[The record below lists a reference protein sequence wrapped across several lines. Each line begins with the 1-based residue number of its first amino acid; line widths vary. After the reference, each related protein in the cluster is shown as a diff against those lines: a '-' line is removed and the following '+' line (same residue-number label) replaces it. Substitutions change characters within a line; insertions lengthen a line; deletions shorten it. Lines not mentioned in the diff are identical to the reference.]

1 MRLKLSGLFKTIKFE
16 YKITLAYLI
25 FGFLWI
31 FSSNNVINFFES
43 DSSLLTK
50 IQFYIGSLFVVVTAP
65 ILYFLVKRHIQKLV
79 EGSIRKSE
87 EKYRAIFENV
97 QDVFYQTDLNG
108 IILEISPSIKHFSE
122 FIKEDLIGK
131 PVQNL
136 YAVPGEREIL
146 LQTLHQKGEIRDYEI
161 SLKTQQGDIKYVS
174 INARLINN
182 SNGTPDHIDGAIRDI
197 TDRVKAEESLRISEK
212 KFRNLFQNHVA
223 VKIIVDPDTGNI
235 VDANFAASRF
245 YGWSIDELKQMKIGE
260 INTASPEVM
269 QKTFKQVLAFEKVNF
284 EFQHRCRDGSIKEVE
299 VRSSKIEIH
308 GKDYFHAIVHDI
320 TDKKKAEEQIRL
332 LSLTIEQSPIMV
344 LITDPQAKIKYVN
357 PSFINTTG
365 YSRKEVIGENPRI
378 FNSSMQSREFYLKLW
393 ETILAGKHWSG
404 EFQDRKKNGEIYW
417 VEASISPLMN
427 EIGQITHFV
436 MIKEDISEKR
446 KMMED
451 LIKAKEKAEASDRLK
466 TAFMNNISHEIRTP
480 LNSIQGFAPLI
491 IDPTLNVDEKQEFI
505 KIFNLS
511 SLRLIETITD
521 YMDISLITSD
531 TMDVV
536 KDDFYLEGVI
546 RLIQEQFH
554 LRCCEKKLILS
565 FELPEDIHSMTINS
579 DQELLLKILIHLMDN
594 AIKFT
599 KSGEI
604 TVGVSA
610 KDNFYEFFVRDTG
623 KGIKKEYLSSIFKHF
638 VQEDESNTRA
648 YEGSGLGLAIVNG
661 LVTLL
666 GGSIRVDSE
675 KGIGSTFTFDI
686 QS

>member
-1 MRLKLSGLFKTIKFE
+1 
-16 YKITLAYLI
+16 
-25 FGFLWI
+25 
-31 FSSNNVINFFES
+31 
-43 DSSLLTK
+43 
-50 IQFYIGSLFVVVTAP
+50 
-65 ILYFLVKRHIQKLV
+65 
-79 EGSIRKSE
+79 
-87 EKYRAIFENV
+87 
-97 QDVFYQTDLNG
+97 
-108 IILEISPSIKHFSE
+108 
-122 FIKEDLIGK
+122 
-131 PVQNL
+131 
-136 YAVPGEREIL
+136 
-146 LQTLHQKGEIRDYEI
+146 
-161 SLKTQQGDIKYVS
+161 
-174 INARLINN
+174 
-182 SNGTPDHIDGAIRDI
+182 
-197 TDRVKAEESLRISEK
+197 VKAEESLRISEK

-223 VKIIVDPDTGNI
+223 VKIIIDPDTGNI
-235 VDANFAASRF
+235 IDANFAASRF

-269 QKTFKQVLAFEKVNF
+269 QKTFKQVLAFGKVSF
-284 EFQHRCRDGSIKEVE
+284 EFQHRCKDGSMKEVE
-299 VRSSKIEIH
+299 MLSSKIEIQ
-308 GKDYFHAIVHDI
+308 GKDYFHAIVHDV

-546 RLIQEQFH
+546 KLIKEQFH
-554 LRCCEKKLILS
+554 LRCREKKLILS
-565 FELPEDIHSMTINS
+565 FDLPEDIHSMTIYS
-579 DQELLLKILIHLMDN
+579 DEGLLLKILIHLMDN

-675 KGIGSTFTFDI
+675 KGIGSTFTFNI